1 MIEHHLLCYRLDNES
16 HFQERLLVSKE
27 FPSISHFAFQ
37 NPLSTGPGVE
47 PVKGSSSSQSRVQT
61 KGWSLKNNTLGTDVW
76 PGRKNAFLTVGN
88 PKNQAKLEVTVHR
101 EILNK

>member
-61 KGWSLKNNTLGTDVW
+61 KGWSLKNNTLGIWEASGFTGDQSRVC
-76 PGRKNAFLTVGN
+76 LQQIQTV
-88 PKNQAKLEVTVHR
+88 V
-101 EILNK
+101 